1 MEILLYFLLL
11 GVIPVLSLI
20 ATKRTWLGYLI
31 ACLVG
36 CSVLVARMLY
46 MEQQAPDREF
56 DFVFLVSLVL
66 WSVILCVIY
75 VPYAVVV
82 RYRRKK
88 QQCASTSSNATNAR
102 PEPK

>member
-11 GVIPVLSLI
+11 GVIPVVSLV
-20 ATKRTWLGYLI
+20 ATKRVWLGYLV

-36 CSVLVARMLY
+36 CPVLVARMLY
-46 MEQQAPDREF
+46 MEQHAPDREF

-75 VPYAVVV
+75 VPYAIVVGYV
-82 RYRRKK
+82 RKRRLKK
-88 QQCASTSSNATNAR
+88 AEVRS
-102 PEPK
+102 